1 MLEHRTVSLAEQVF
15 DRLENEI
22 LSGKFP
28 RGQLLTEMNLVTE
41 LGVSRTP
48 VREAIH
54 RLEQEH
60 IVESTTKG
68 ILILGVTKKDLRDIF
83 EIRLRIEGLA
93 SAEAAKRITDEELSE
108 LRETVELQEF
118 YVPKKDAERIRGMD
132 SQFHQLIYRFSG
144 NIALYD
150 TLIPLH
156 KKVMKYRLASVSNHS
171 RASSSASEHRAIFEA
186 IERHDPAEADRLT
199 TLHIKN
205 AMEHI
210 LKETEE

>member
-1 MLEHRTVSLAEQVF
+1 MEHRTISLAEQVF

-28 RGQLLTEMNLVTE
+28 RGTVLTEMNLVSE

-48 VREAIH
+48 IREAIH

-60 IVESTTKG
+60 IIETTTKG
-68 ILILGVTKKDLRDIF
+68 IQILGVTKKDLRDIF

-93 SAEAAKRITDEELSE
+93 SAEAAKRITPEELAE
-108 LRETVELQEF
+108 LREAVELQEF
-118 YVPKKDAERIRGMD
+118 YVPKNDPEHVRGMD
-132 SQFHQLIYRFSG
+132 SRFHLLIYRFSG
-144 NIALYD
+144 NTALCD
-150 TLIPLH
+150 ALLPLH

-171 RASSSASEHRAIFEA
+171 RASSSAQEHRLIYEA
-186 IERHDPAEADRLT
+186 IARHDAEAADART
-199 TLHIKN
+199 VEHIKN

-210 LKETEE
+210 LKETNE

>member
-1 MLEHRTVSLAEQVF
+1 MEHRTISLAEQVF
-15 DRLENEI
+15 ERLENEI

-28 RGQLLTEMNLVTE
+28 RGTTVTEMNLVTE

-48 VREAIH
+48 IREAIH

-60 IVESTTKG
+60 IIETTTKG

-93 SAEAAKRITDEELSE
+93 SAEAAKRITPEELDQ

-118 YVPKKDAERIRGMD
+118 YVPKNDAEHIRGMD
-132 SQFHQLIYRFSG
+132 SRFHLLLYKFSG
-144 NIALYD
+144 NTALSD
-150 TLIPLH
+150 ALLPLH

-171 RASSSASEHRAIFEA
+171 RASSSAAEHRLILEA
-186 IERHDPAEADRLT
+186 IERRDPAEAEART
-199 TLHIKN
+199 VEHIKN
-205 AMEHI
+205 AMDHI
-210 LKETEE
+210 LKETNE

>member
-1 MLEHRTVSLAEQVF
+1 MEHRTVSLAEQVF
-15 DRLENEI
+15 ERLENEI

-28 RGQLLTEMNLVTE
+28 RGTILTEMNLVTE

-48 VREAIH
+48 IREAIH

-60 IVESTTKG
+60 IIETTTKG

-93 SAEAAKRITDEELSE
+93 SAEAAKRITDEELAE
-108 LRETVELQEF
+108 LRESLELQEF
-118 YVPKKDAERIRGMD
+118 YVPKHDPEHVRGQD
-132 SQFHQLIYRFSG
+132 SRFHLLIYRFSG
-144 NIALYD
+144 NTALSD
-150 TLIPLH
+150 ALLPLH

-171 RASSSASEHRAIFEA
+171 RASSSAQEHRLIYEA
-186 IERHDPAEADRLT
+186 IARHDPAAADARMVE
-199 TLHIKN
+199 HIKN

-210 LKETEE
+210 LKETNE